1 MAIRDPIDALEKQFE
16 NEERA
21 SDPIASRLAEWV
33 AALPLP
39 FPADKAVAAVTRR
52 LNADR
57 IEKIELMLEV
67 MRDELRRHEDLIDSI
82 SNVPEAER
90 WQKEWLALV
99 QDGLKRAERTRA
111 KTRVVRIGRIL
122 ANSLVTSPRPAA
134 DDVEEM
140 MRVAMELSD
149 REVDFLKELA
159 RVQGDSVRAQGRIP
173 RYDAWA
179 SWPNTRW
186 GERVDPEIDSVFSKL
201 DGLGLVVRL
210 VPPNTFN
217 IMADVQN
224 RYALLR
230 KGFEFIRFIERQ

>member
-1 MAIRDPIDALEKQFE
+1 MAIRDPMDALEKQFE

-39 FPADKAVAAVTRR
+39 FPVDKAVGAVTTR
-52 LNADR
+52 LNRDR

-67 MRDELRRHEDLIDSI
+67 MRDELRRHEDLIHAI
-82 SNVPEAER
+82 SNAPEAER
-90 WQKEWLALV
+90 WQKEWLGLV

-122 ANSLVTSPRPAA
+122 ANSLVTTPVPAS

-149 REVDFLKELA
+149 REVDFLKELV
-159 RVQGDSVRAQGRIP
+159 RVQGETVRAQGRIP
-173 RYDAWA
+173 RYDAWT
-179 SWPNTRW
+179 SWLNTRW

-201 DGLGLVVRL
+201 ESLGLVVRL

-230 KGFEFIRFIERQ
+230 KGIEFVRFIERQ